1 MTYAIEATSL
11 EKSYGDV
18 QALAGLDL
26 AASPGSV
33 LGVLGP
39 NGAGKTTAVRILS
52 TLLTADGGDARV
64 AGFDVATQAAKVRER
79 ISLTGQFAALDDRLS
94 GRENLQLFGRL
105 SHLRPGDVRRRSG
118 ELLEQ
123 FDLVD
128 AADRPV
134 QTYSGGMR
142 RRLDLAAALL
152 PLPEVLFL
160 DEPTTGLDPRSRLGV
175 WRLIEGLVAAGTTL
189 LLTTQYLD
197 EADRL
202 ADRIVVIDH
211 GRAIAD
217 GTPDELKSRVGGERL
232 VVTFG
237 PDADLVVADGAL
249 CGMAIGQPTIDTESR
264 AVGIPVERRP
274 GLVVDAV
281 RRLDEVGLDVADIEL
296 RQPTLDDVFLT
307 LTGHA
312 SLPSEADND
321 EEAKS

>member
-1 MTYAIEATSL
+1 MTQAIEATGL

-26 AASPGSV
+26 VAPPGSV
-33 LGVLGP
+33 LAVLGP

-52 TLLTADGGDARV
+52 TLLTADEGDARV
-64 AGFDVATQAAKVRER
+64 ATFDVTTQAAEVRER
-79 ISLTGQFAALDDRLS
+79 ISLTGQFAALDDRLT
-94 GRENLQLFGRL
+94 GRENLELFGRL
-105 SHLRPGDVRRRSG
+105 NHLRGADVRRRTG

-152 PLPEVLFL
+152 PQPEVLFL
-160 DEPTTGLDPRSRLGV
+160 DEPTTGLDPRSRLAV
-175 WRLIEGLVAAGTTL
+175 WELVEGLVATGTTL

-202 ADRIVVIDH
+202 ADRIVVVDH
-211 GRAIAD
+211 GRSIAE

-232 VVTFG
+232 VVTIG
-237 PDADLVVADGAL
+237 PDGDLAAASAAL
-249 CGMAIGQPTIDTESR
+249 RYIATGQPTIDTESR
-264 AVGIPVERRP
+264 AVAIPVEPRP
-274 GLVVDAV
+274 GLVVGAV
-281 RRLDEVGLDVADIEL
+281 RRLDEAGLEVADLEL
-296 RQPTLDDVFLT
+296 RRPTLDDVFLT

-312 SLPSEADND
+312 SLPAEADND

>member
-1 MTYAIEATSL
+1 MTQAIEATGL

-26 AASPGSV
+26 VAPPGSV
-33 LGVLGP
+33 LAVLGP

-52 TLLTADGGDARV
+52 TLLTADEGDARV
-64 AGFDVATQAAKVRER
+64 ATFDVTTQAAEVRER
-79 ISLTGQFAALDDRLS
+79 ISLTGQFAALDDRLT
-94 GRENLQLFGRL
+94 GRENLELFGRL
-105 SHLRPGDVRRRSG
+105 NHLRGADVRRRTG

-152 PLPEVLFL
+152 PQPEVLFL
-160 DEPTTGLDPRSRLGV
+160 DEPTTGLDPRSRLAV
-175 WRLIEGLVAAGTTL
+175 WELVEGLVATGTTL

-202 ADRIVVIDH
+202 ADRIVVVDH
-211 GRAIAD
+211 GRSIAE

-232 VVTFG
+232 VVTIG
-237 PDADLVVADGAL
+237 PDGDLAAASAAL
-249 CGMAIGQPTIDTESR
+249 RYIATGQPTIDTESR
-264 AVGIPVERRP
+264 AVAIPVEPRP
-274 GLVVDAV
+274 GLVVGAV
-281 RRLDEVGLDVADIEL
+281 RRLDEAGLEVADLEL
-296 RQPTLDDVFLT
+296 RRPTLDDVFLT

-312 SLPSEADND
+312 SLPGDADKD